1 MKSQNMLHVP
11 EFSSEA
17 ECEQWLK
24 DNPYYCAKPFYSRE
38 LTQTN
43 ESIWCCHWGSPFETL
58 TDLNKY
64 DKTVFKKDQPISDCS
79 YCYKIEESGTT
90 SERFTDSLYTL
101 VHQRDWV
108 DNTDVKSLKLRLDN
122 ICNVSCQMC
131 NADNSSLYDK
141 VTGSNVGIIGLNDE
155 IWKTTLEDLKSADIL
170 SLLGGETFLSPKTE
184 IILNAEHSLKQ
195 VQFQTNCTVYKKN
208 ILEAI
213 NRVPSVDF
221 GLSIDGIGVVN
232 EYTRW
237 PSKWS
242 KIKRNVERFFQYDFN
257 FIATPVVN
265 IYTALYLDEL
275 VDFYYPYMKDGVDII
290 ITPFLCID
298 PEWMDM
304 SILPANA
311 LTAIEERSTKL
322 LDHPVITEFPLQ
334 TTGLVE
340 SLNSIINV
348 CQDASPNPGAW
359 DEFLVNNAMWDKI
372 QDTSF
377 KDSLPELHSLIY
389 T

>member
-1 MKSQNMLHVP
+1 MVFFNR
-11 EFSSEA
+11 
-17 ECEQWLK
+17 EC
-24 DNPYYCAKPFYSRE
+24 N
-38 LTQTN
+38 
-43 ESIWCCHWGSPFETL
+43 
-58 TDLNKY
+58 
-64 DKTVFKKDQPISDCS
+64 
-79 YCYKIEESGTT
+79 
-90 SERFTDSLYTL
+90 
-101 VHQRDWV
+101 
-108 DNTDVKSLKLRLDN
+108 DV
-122 ICNVSCQMC
+122 ITH
-131 NADNSSLYDK
+131 K
-141 VTGSNVGIIGLNDE
+141 VT
-155 IWKTTLEDLKSADIL
+155 
-170 SLLGGETFLSPKTE
+170 
-184 IILNAEHSLKQ
+184 
-195 VQFQTNCTVYKKN
+195 
-208 ILEAI
+208 
-213 NRVPSVDF
+213 
-221 GLSIDGIGVVN
+221 ID
-232 EYTRW
+232 
-237 PSKWS
+237 
-242 KIKRNVERFFQYDFN
+242 NVERFFQYDFN

-348 CQDASPNPGAW
+348 CQNATYNQSMW